1 MYCQIIIDINFAQ
14 TCQTLGRTRTSSPAR
29 PRTFCSTRG
38 MCPSKISCWAWN
50 PGDQNLNTRDRY
62 QIYIYILV
70 RVWINIG
77 ADSLHF
83 VWFNQL
89 CDTFTIVCWPLS
101 MGKASISSSSLPMF
115 WHCSDRQLG
124 RYLGSSRLF
133 VKLQFVAVADWWLD
147 MFITYHNTCNT
158 FNTTVFGNS
167 FMATQNSVRPNLHGE
182 SRSCASQWHCQTP
195 KMYSICRWWSWKHF
209 YMLCLDA

>member
-1 MYCQIIIDINFAQ
+1 MPNHYRHQF
-14 TCQTLGRTRTSSPAR
+14 R
-29 PRTFCSTRG
+29 PNMPDSG
-38 MCPSKISCWAWN
+38 QDE
-50 PGDQNLNTRDRY
+50 DQQPCKASHFLLNTWNVPFKNLVLGLESRRSESKHKRQIPD
-62 QIYIYILV
+62 IYIYILV

-124 RYLGSSRLF
+124 RYLGSSRLS